1 MRGRS
6 DMSFEAESSEL
17 LEESIDLP
25 TLGTQLQL
33 LETAMMEVRSRY
45 EQVCEDTER
54 QAELQERR
62 SALKPQGLQSE
73 LKQIEQELGVLEQ
86 RLESRIFAWNGLQ
99 RYFWQTVRFVGLG
112 VAIGWGLAFVVQQQ
126 PLPQGR
132 DPVQIDR

>member
-1 MRGRS
+1 
-6 DMSFEAESSEL
+6 MSLEAESSEFS
-17 LEESIDLP
+17 EELVDLP

-33 LETAMMEVRSRY
+33 IETALMEVRSRY

-54 QAELQERR
+54 QAELQEAR
-62 SALKPQGLQSE
+62 SALKTQGLQAD
-73 LKQIEQELGVLEQ
+73 LKQLEQELEVLEH

-126 PLPQGR
+126 PLPPGH
-132 DPVQIDR
+132 DPVQVNR

>member
-1 MRGRS
+1 
-6 DMSFEAESSEL
+6 MSFEAESSEL
-17 LEESIDLP
+17 EEPIDLP

-33 LETAMMEVRSRY
+33 LEAAMMEVRSRY

-54 QAELQERR
+54 RAALQEQR
-62 SALKPQGLQSE
+62 SALKPQGLRSE
-73 LKQIEQELGVLEQ
+73 LKQIEQELDLLEH

-112 VAIGWGLAFVVQQQ
+112 VAIGWGLAFMVQQQ
-126 PLPQGR
+126 PLPQGN

>member
-1 MRGRS
+1 
-6 DMSFEAESSEL
+6 MSLEAKSSEFS
-17 LEESIDLP
+17 EEPVDLP

-33 LETAMMEVRSRY
+33 IETALMEVRSRY

-73 LKQIEQELGVLEQ
+73 LKQLEQELDVLEH
-86 RLESRIFAWNGLQ
+86 RLESRIFAWNGLR

-126 PLPQGR
+126 PLPRGN
-132 DPVQIDR
+132 DPMQVDR

>member
-1 MRGRS
+1 
-6 DMSFEAESSEL
+6 MSLEAESSEFS
-17 LEESIDLP
+17 EEPIDLP

-33 LETAMMEVRSRY
+33 LETALMEVRSRY

-54 QAELQERR
+54 RAELREGR
-62 SALKPQGLQSE
+62 SALKTQGLQSE
-73 LKQIEQELGVLEQ
+73 LKQLEQELEVLEH

-126 PLPQGR
+126 PLPRGN
-132 DPVQIDR
+132 DPVQVDSSR